1 MLRLATTICLM
12 AFAAAAFPGSG
23 SAAESKVFELRT
35 YTTYEG
41 KLPALLARFRDHTI
55 QLFEKHG
62 MKNIGYW
69 VPTDEPRS
77 KNTLSYLLEHKSR
90 EAARRSWEAF
100 RADPEWIKVR
110 DASEA
115 NGKINEKVESV
126 FLESTD
132 FSKLK

>member
-1 MLRLATTICLM
+1 MLRFAYTVLVLALAATVLPGRS
-12 AFAAAAFPGSG
+12 AAADG
-23 SAAESKVFELRT
+23 KVFELRT

-41 KLPALLARFRDHTI
+41 KLPNLLARFQDHTI

-77 KNTLSYLLEHKSR
+77 KNTLIYLLEHKSR
-90 EAARRSWEAF
+90 EAAKKSWDGF
-100 RADPEWIKVR
+100 RNDPEWIKVR

-126 FLESTD
+126 YMEATD